1 MKNLIMYILMLLAFI
16 GGSYVQAALN
26 HPTFS
31 SKTIFL
37 ECDGVKFQR
46 KPRPTI
52 YFYAIDNEK
61 MMARRIDTDRF
72 EWSKSYPMEKS
83 PAQIK
88 VKTSYDAWIIDRETL
103 TAEHQAFVTSDCK
116 ISSLSRIDEIA
127 SELESKAQ
135 I

>member
-1 MKNLIMYILMLLAFI
+1 
-16 GGSYVQAALN
+16 
-26 HPTFS
+26 HPNFS

-37 ECDGVKFQR
+37 ECDGVKFQG

-61 MMARRIDTDRF
+61 MMARRIGTDRF
-72 EWSKSYPMEKS
+72 KWSKPYPMEKS

-88 VKTSYDAWIIDRETL
+88 IKQAYGAWTVDRETL
-103 TAEHQAFVTSDCK
+103 TTEHQEYVTSDCK
-116 ISSLSRIDEIA
+116 ISSLNRVDEIA
-127 SELESKAQ
+127 SEIESKAK

>member
-1 MKNLIMYILMLLAFI
+1 MKKITCLLMLLVFI
-16 GGSYVQAALN
+16 GVPAHAGIK
-26 HPTFS
+26 HPNFS
-31 SKTIFL
+31 SETIFL
-37 ECDGVKFQR
+37 ECDGIKFHG

-61 MMARRIDTDRF
+61 MMARRIGTDRF

-88 VKTSYDAWIIDRETL
+88 IKQSYGAWIIDRETL
-103 TAEHQAFVTSDCK
+103 TAEHQGSVSSDCK
-116 ISSLSRIDEIA
+116 ISSLNRVDEIA
-127 SELESKAQ
+127 SEIESKAQ

>member
-1 MKNLIMYILMLLAFI
+1 MKKITCLLMLLAFT
-16 GGSYVQAALN
+16 GLPVQAGAN

-31 SKTIFL
+31 SETIFL
-37 ECDGVKFQR
+37 EYDGIKFQG

-61 MMARRIDTDRF
+61 MMVRRIGTDRF
-72 EWSKSYPMEKS
+72 EWSKSYPLGKS

-88 VKTSYDAWIIDRETL
+88 IKQSYGSWIIDRAIL
-103 TAEHQAFVTSDCK
+103 TTEHQGSVSSDCK
-116 ISSLSRIDEIA
+116 ISSITRVDEIGA
-127 SELESKAQ
+127 EIESKAK

>member
-1 MKNLIMYILMLLAFI
+1 MKKITYLLMLLVFLGVPI
-16 GGSYVQAALN
+16 QAEVN
-26 HPTFS
+26 HPSFS
-31 SKTIFL
+31 SETIFL
-37 ECDGVKFQR
+37 ECDGIKFQG

-61 MMARRIDTDRF
+61 MMVRRIGTDRF

-88 VKTSYDAWIIDRETL
+88 IKQSYGAWIIDRETL
-103 TAEHQAFVTSDCK
+103 TAEHQGSVSSDCK
-116 ISSLSRIDEIA
+116 ISSLNRVDKIA
-127 SELESKAQ
+127 SEIESKAQ

>member
-1 MKNLIMYILMLLAFI
+1 
-16 GGSYVQAALN
+16 VN
-26 HPTFS
+26 HPSFS
-31 SKTIFL
+31 SETIFL
-37 ECDGVKFQR
+37 ECDGIKFQG

-61 MMARRIDTDRF
+61 MMVRRIGTDRF

-88 VKTSYDAWIIDRETL
+88 IKQSYGAWIIDRETL
-103 TAEHQAFVTSDCK
+103 TAEHQGSVSSDCK
-116 ISSLSRIDEIA
+116 ISSLNRVDKIA
-127 SELESKAQ
+127 SEIESKAQ